1 MAALLEVKYFN
12 SFLLKKTTL
21 EAEIP
26 EDGHPK
32 WDGSFGIPQSLGGY
46 PQLNTELYGPANWM
60 IEEARIR
67 GGYNNTIVDL
77 GAKAYLVE
85 EHPNANFRTNSLIY
99 SGIFN
104 SRTGVNDT
112 NVFSVG
118 EDITRSVDPAN
129 GSIQRLYSED
139 TNLII
144 FQEHKVSRS
153 LIDKDAVYSAEGGG
167 MVTSSNAVIGQNIT
181 YAGNYG
187 ISQDPLSFAVYGYR
201 KYFTD
206 RYRNAVLRL
215 SQDGITEISQY
226 GMYDYFRDTFANI
239 TSPTEQ
245 GNIIGSWD
253 AYNNQYVVSLQTGL
267 NNLTN
272 YYTTVNFDDI
282 INGFTSFLTFKP
294 ARAFSIRSNFYSI
307 ANGSLWIHY
316 SPNVPVGSFYGS
328 QTKSSVV
335 FIFNQDVGISKV
347 FKTVNYE
354 GDNGW
359 QVDYFIS
366 DYQGRDW
373 NATSTTWNIS
383 RDTTALVPSYV
394 MGAYDATGQMWPAIL
409 TPPIYR
415 YGFDRKENKYFA
427 NLNNNSVPTDG
438 EVIYGPQMSGIKGR
452 FAIVKMSTDAG
463 TQPTGAKELWSV
475 GTECI
480 VSSN

>member
-21 EAEIP
+21 E
-26 EDGHPK
+26 DGVPQ
-32 WDGSFGIPQSLGGY
+32 WDGSFGIPQSIGGY
-46 PQLNTELYGPANWM
+46 PQLDTELLGTSNWV

-85 EHPNANFRTNSLIY
+85 EDPNASFRTNSLIY

-104 SRTGVNDT
+104 SRTSVNNS

-118 EDITRSVDPAN
+118 DAITKSVDPAN
-129 GSIQRLYSED
+129 GSIQRLYAED

-153 LIDKDAVYSAEGGG
+153 LIDKNAIYSAEGAGS
-167 MVTSSNAVIGQNIT
+167 VTSSDAVIGQNIT

-187 ISQDPLSFAVYGYR
+187 ISKDPLSFAVYGYR

-226 GMYDYFRDTFANI
+226 GMYDFFRDSFATI
-239 TSPTEQ
+239 TSPQYGQ
-245 GNIIGSWD
+245 GNIVGAWD
-253 AYNNQYVVSLQTGL
+253 SYNEQYVVSLQTNP
-267 NNLTN
+267 NNPYQ
-272 YYTTVNFDDI
+272 YYSTLNFDDTI
-282 INGFTSFLTFKP
+282 DGFTSFLSFKP
-294 ARAFSIRSNFYSI
+294 TRTFSIRSNFYSI
-307 ANGSLWIHY
+307 ADGSLWIHY
-316 SPNVPVGSFYGS
+316 SPNVPVGSFYGT
-328 QTKSSVV
+328 QTKSSVT
-335 FIFNQDVGISKV
+335 FIFNENVGTSKV

-359 QVDYFIS
+359 QVDYFVS
-366 DYQGRDW
+366 DYQKYDYS
-373 NATSTTWNIS
+373 ADTTTWNAYQ
-383 RDTTALVPSYV
+383 DTTALVPSYV
-394 MGAYDATGQMWPAIL
+394 MGAYDSAGNMFPSIL
-409 TPPIYR
+409 TQPVFR

-427 NLNNNSVPTDG
+427 NLNNNSIPFDG
-438 EVIYGPQMSGIKGR
+438 EVIYGNKMSGIKGR
-452 FAIVKMSTDAG
+452 FATVKMSTDSS
-463 TQPTGAKELWSV
+463 TNPTGPKELWSV
-475 GTECI
+475 GTEY
-480 VSSN
+480 SASTY

>member
-1 MAALLEVKYFN
+1 MAAILEVKYFN

-21 EAEIP
+21 EDGIP
-26 EDGHPK
+26 Q
-32 WDGSFGIPQSLGGY
+32 WNGSFGVPQELGGY
-46 PQLNTELYGPANWM
+46 PQLDEELYGQANWL

-67 GGYNNTIVDL
+67 GGYNNTSVDF

-85 EHPNANFRTNSLIY
+85 EFPNASFRTNALIY

-104 SRTGVNDT
+104 SRTSVNNT

-118 EDITRSVDPAN
+118 EDITRSLDPTN

-144 FQEHKVSRS
+144 FQEHKVSKS

-167 MVTSSNAVIGQNIT
+167 IVTSSNAVIGQNIT

-187 ISQDPLSFAVYGYR
+187 ISKDPLSFAVYGYR

-226 GMYDYFRDTFANI
+226 GMYDYFRDTFINI
-239 TSPTEQ
+239 TSSTTP
-245 GNIIGSWD
+245 GSIIGGWD
-253 AYNNQYVVSLQTGL
+253 AYNNQYVVSLQTSF
-267 NNLTN
+267 TN
-272 YYTTVNFDDI
+272 PTMYYTTVNFDDTI
-282 INGFTSFLTFKP
+282 DGFTSFLTFNP

-316 SPNVPVGSFYGS
+316 SPNVPVGSFYGT
-328 QTKSSVV
+328 QTKSSVT
-335 FIFNQDVGISKV
+335 FIFNSDVSISKV
-347 FKTVNYE
+347 FKTINYE

-359 QVDYFIS
+359 QVDYFVS
-366 DYQGRDW
+366 DYQGKDY
-373 NATSTTWNIS
+373 NPDASTWGIS
-383 RDTTALVPSYV
+383 RNTTALVPSYI
-394 MGAYDATGQMWPAIL
+394 MGAYDTTGQMFPAVL

-415 YGFDRKENKYFA
+415 YGFNRKENKYFA
-427 NLNNNSVPTDG
+427 NLNNNSIPTDG
-438 EVIYGPQMSGIKGR
+438 EVIYGKDMSGIKGR
-452 FAIVKMSTDAG
+452 FAIVKMSTDGA
-463 TQPTGAKELWSV
+463 TQPNGAKELWSA
-475 GTECI
+475 GTEYVI
-480 VSSN
+480 SSN

>member
-1 MAALLEVKYFN
+1 MAAILEVKYFN

-21 EAEIP
+21 E
-26 EDGHPK
+26 DGIPK
-32 WDGSFGIPQSLGGY
+32 WDGSFGIPQELGGY
-46 PQLNTELYGPANWM
+46 PQLDTELYGEANWL

-67 GGYNNTIVDL
+67 GGYNNTSVDF

-85 EHPNANFRTNSLIY
+85 EFPNASFRTNALIY

-104 SRTGVNDT
+104 SRTSVNNT

-118 EDITRSVDPAN
+118 EDITRSLDPTN

-144 FQEHKVSRS
+144 FQEHKVSKS

-167 MVTSSNAVIGQNIT
+167 IVTSSNAVIGQNIT

-187 ISQDPLSFAVYGYR
+187 ISKDPLSFAVYGYR

-239 TSPTEQ
+239 TSSTTP
-245 GNIIGSWD
+245 GSIIGGWD
-253 AYNNQYVVSLQTGL
+253 AYNNQYVVSLQTSF
-267 NNLTN
+267 TN
-272 YYTTVNFDDI
+272 PTIYYTTVNFDDTI
-282 INGFTSFLTFKP
+282 DGFTSFLTFKP
-294 ARAFSIRSNFYSI
+294 ARSFSIRSNFYSI

-316 SPNVPVGSFYGS
+316 SPNVPVGSFYGT
-328 QTKSSVV
+328 QTKSSVT
-335 FIFNQDVGISKV
+335 FIFNGDVSVSKV

-359 QVDYFIS
+359 QVDYFVS
-366 DYQGRDW
+366 DYQGKDY
-373 NATSTTWNIS
+373 NPDASTWGTS
-383 RDTTALVPSYV
+383 RDTTALVPSYI
-394 MGAYDATGQMWPAIL
+394 MGAYDATGQMFPAIL

-438 EVIYGPQMSGIKGR
+438 EVIYGKDMSGIKGR
-452 FAIVKMSTDAG
+452 FAVVKMSTDGA
-463 TQPTGAKELWSV
+463 TQPNGTKELWSA
-475 GTECI
+475 GTEYV